1 VRTQTSG
8 ARMREE
14 SPRARRPIEP
24 GELHRAGVGWPPR
37 LSGALGTFGAAPR
50 PHRVRRLRARGSGG
64 APGNDSSGRRR
75 AIRPARTTA
84 ELIAAVQKPL
94 VEPSAFSGT
103 NRSNGSERRANERLA
118 RFSASWRRVAQLPV
132 GA

>member
-1 VRTQTSG
+1 
-8 ARMREE
+8 MREE

-50 PHRVRRLRARGSGG
+50 PHSCPAAAGAAVRRGARERFKRS
-64 APGNDSSGRRR
+64 AARR

-94 VEPSAFSGT
+94 VEPSAFPITDQSV
-103 NRSNGSERRANERLA
+103 SPS
-118 RFSASWRRVAQLPV
+118 LP
-132 GA
+132 G